1 MFETLLNNWIAYT
14 AGLDPLK
21 LYGGAL
27 LGIAGILLLMRLFC
41 GCRAKRVIAYST
53 ESGKVI
59 VNRSAIVELVQSACA
74 QIESVS
80 KPRVSIRIRRGIP
93 HFQVRLKLAS
103 GGRLRDVESSLQ
115 EHLREA
121 LTLNLGIEQLGNI
134 DVIAT
139 GFRSERIKRL
149 SEDDSGE

>member
-53 ESGKVI
+53 EGGKVI
-59 VNRSAIVELVQSACA
+59 
-74 QIESVS
+74 
-80 KPRVSIRIRRGIP
+80 K
-93 HFQVRLKLAS
+93 K
-103 GGRLRDVESSLQ
+103 
-115 EHLREA
+115 
-121 LTLNLGIEQLGNI
+121 
-134 DVIAT
+134 
-139 GFRSERIKRL
+139 KKKYY
-149 SEDDSGE
+149 